1 MPTSVALSSHFET
14 FVRNQVESGRY
25 NNASEVVRAGL
36 RLLEDQQRQA
46 QLQLDAMQAA
56 IAAGLAS
63 GPGIAADQVFD
74 RLEAKYR
81 AQTAIEGTR
90 AARVAALTKGQ
101 SVGRPLM
108 GDHELGALEKRLGR
122 TLRPRKRD

>member
-14 FVRNQVESGRY
+14 FVRDQVESGRY

-36 RLLEDQQRQA
+36 RLLEDQQKQSE
-46 QLQLDAMQAA
+46 LQLEAMKAA

-63 GPGIAADQVFD
+63 GRSIPGDQVFD

-81 AQTAIEGTR
+81 KQ
-90 AARVAALTKGQ
+90 AASA
-101 SVGRPLM
+101 GR
-108 GDHELGALEKRLGR
+108 
-122 TLRPRKRD
+122 